1 MIDIVLPQLYEGKS
15 QILLS
20 FFPRKKK
27 NQNDEI
33 SRKPN
38 NGDMDGGFRST
49 VLFLPAATKITFG
62 RL

>member
-20 FFPRKKK
+20 FFHEKK

-33 SRKPN
+33 SRKLN